1 VSAAEPNVAV
11 DGAPAGALPADSA
24 TPPDASLGDLARD
37 TGAFAKAWF
46 SLIASEA
53 ALAKVNLVRI
63 ILVALLVPAIAI
75 GIVVGVNGIAVTLLY
90 ALITNWP
97 LAFLGTAVLNIA
109 ILVWMLW
116 MLRNWWR
123 TLSLPRSRKALTGL
137 WSSKNDVASIGE
149 SQNSIRGK

>member
-1 VSAAEPNVAV
+1 VSEPNVAV
-11 DGAPAGALPADSA
+11 EGAPAGPVPAE
-24 TPPDASLGDLARD
+24 TPFGDLARD

-46 SLIASEA
+46 RLITSEA

-63 ILVALLVPAIAI
+63 LLVALLVPAIAI

-90 ALITNWP
+90 AWIGNWP
-97 LAFLGTAVLNIA
+97 LAFLGTAVLNVA
-109 ILVWMLW
+109 ILLWMLW

-137 WSSKNDVASIGE
+137 WSKKNDVASIGE
-149 SQNSIRGK
+149 SQNKISGN